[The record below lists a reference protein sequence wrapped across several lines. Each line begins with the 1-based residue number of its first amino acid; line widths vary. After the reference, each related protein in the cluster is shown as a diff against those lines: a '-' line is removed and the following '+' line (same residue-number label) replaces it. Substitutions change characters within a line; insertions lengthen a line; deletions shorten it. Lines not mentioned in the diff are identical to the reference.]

1 MDPVCGVVGMMI
13 NEGGFHT
20 LNFDTT
26 TTAMVVVKVTN
37 DDIFDI

>member
-1 MDPVCGVVGMMI
+1 MDLVGGVFAMMI

-20 LNFDTT
+20 LDFDAT
-26 TTAMVVVKVTN
+26 TTAMVVAKVTN